1 MANTKPTF
9 AKLKLARNN
18 SVKVVTFNDIEVEV
32 KQYLPINE
40 KLQLISN
47 VINAASDENN
57 FSNPIKEDLFG
68 TLEIIYAYTNL
79 GFTEKQKEDPAKLY
93 DDMISSGFADAIIK
107 EIPSEEYNAI
117 VDGINNS
124 FCNFEPVK
132 ARPPISFNPSLRF
145 IENGVSILRNAVD
158 SIFIIVEGNMIFF
171 IFIALK
177 PFAAIVVTV

>member
-18 SVKVVTFNDIEVEV
+18 SVKVVTFNDIEIEV

-47 VINAASDENN
+47 VINAAADENN

-107 EIPSEEYNAI
+107 EIPSEEYNTI
-117 VDGINNS
+117 VNGINECTKAIYTYRNS
-124 FCNFEPVK
+124 
-132 ARPPISFNPSLRF
+132 LL
-145 IENGVSILRNAVD
+145 GILEATVAD
-158 SIFIIVEGNMIFF
+158 YGNLELDANDLQSKM
-171 IFIALK
+171 ADPNNMTLLK
-177 PFAAIVVTV
+177 DVLTKLG

>member
-18 SVKVVTFNDIEVEV
+18 SVKVVTFNGIEVEV

-79 GFTEKQKEDPAKLY
+79 GFTEKQKEDPIKLY

-107 EIPSEEYNAI
+107 EIPSEEYNTI
-117 VDGINNS
+117 VNGINECTKAIYTYRNS
-124 FCNFEPVK
+124 
-132 ARPPISFNPSLRF
+132 LL
-145 IENGVSILRNAVD
+145 GILEATVAD
-158 SIFIIVEGNMIFF
+158 YGNLELDANDLQSKMADPNNMTF
-171 IFIALK
+171 LK
-177 PFAAIVVTV
+177 DVLTKLG

>member
-47 VINAASDENN
+47 VINAAADENN

-79 GFTEKQKEDPAKLY
+79 GFTEKQKEDPIKLY

-107 EIPSEEYNAI
+107 EIPSEEYNTI
-117 VDGINNS
+117 VNGINECTKAIYAYRNS
-124 FCNFEPVK
+124 
-132 ARPPISFNPSLRF
+132 LL
-145 IENGVSILRNAVD
+145 GILEATVAD
-158 SIFIIVEGNMIFF
+158 YGNLELDANDLQSKM
-171 IFIALK
+171 ADPNNMTLLK
-177 PFAAIVVTV
+177 DVLTKLG

>member
-18 SVKVVTFNDIEVEV
+18 SVKVVTFNNIEIEV

-47 VINAASDENN
+47 VINAAADENN

-107 EIPSEEYNAI
+107 FHCTQI
-117 VDGINNS
+117 
-124 FCNFEPVK
+124 
-132 ARPPISFNPSLRF
+132 
-145 IENGVSILRNAVD
+145 
-158 SIFIIVEGNMIFF
+158 
-171 IFIALK
+171 
-177 PFAAIVVTV
+177 

>member
-18 SVKVVTFNDIEVEV
+18 SVKVVTFNDIGIEV

-79 GFTEKQKEDPAKLY
+79 GFTEKQKEDPIKLY

-107 EIPSEEYNAI
+107 EIPSEEYNTI
-117 VDGINNS
+117 VNGINECTKAIYTYRNS
-124 FCNFEPVK
+124 
-132 ARPPISFNPSLRF
+132 LL
-145 IENGVSILRNAVD
+145 GILEATVAD
-158 SIFIIVEGNMIFF
+158 YGNLELDANDLQSKM
-171 IFIALK
+171 ADPNNMTLLK
-177 PFAAIVVTV
+177 DVLTKLG

>member
-47 VINAASDENN
+47 VINAAADENN

-107 EIPSEEYNAI
+107 EIPSEEYNTI
-117 VDGINNS
+117 VNGINECTKAIYTYRNS
-124 FCNFEPVK
+124 
-132 ARPPISFNPSLRF
+132 LL
-145 IENGVSILRNAVD
+145 GILEATVAD
-158 SIFIIVEGNMIFF
+158 YGNLELDATDLQSKM
-171 IFIALK
+171 ADPNNMTLLK
-177 PFAAIVVTV
+177 DVLTKLG

>member
-18 SVKVVTFNDIEVEV
+18 SVKVVTFNDIEIEV

-47 VINAASDENN
+47 VINAAADENN

-117 VDGINNS
+117 VDGINKCVNAIYTYRNS
-124 FCNFEPVK
+124 
-132 ARPPISFNPSLRF
+132 LL
-145 IENGVSILRNAVD
+145 GILEATVAD
-158 SIFIIVEGNMIFF
+158 YGNLELDANDLQSKM
-171 IFIALK
+171 ADPNNMTLLK
-177 PFAAIVVTV
+177 DVLTKLG

>member
-18 SVKVVTFNDIEVEV
+18 SVKVVTFNDIEIEV

-47 VINAASDENN
+47 VINAAADENN

-79 GFTEKQKEDPAKLY
+79 GFTEKQKEDPIKLY
-93 DDMISSGFADAIIK
+93 DDMINSGFADAIIK
-107 EIPSEEYNAI
+107 EIPSEEYNTI
-117 VDGINNS
+117 VNGINECTKAIYTYRNS
-124 FCNFEPVK
+124 
-132 ARPPISFNPSLRF
+132 LL
-145 IENGVSILRNAVD
+145 GILEATVAD
-158 SIFIIVEGNMIFF
+158 YGNLELDATDLQSKM
-171 IFIALK
+171 ADPNNMTLLK
-177 PFAAIVVTV
+177 DVLTKLG

>member
-79 GFTEKQKEDPAKLY
+79 GFTEKQKEDPIKLY

-107 EIPSEEYNAI
+107 EIPSEEYNTI
-117 VDGINNS
+117 VNGINECTKAIYTYRNS
-124 FCNFEPVK
+124 
-132 ARPPISFNPSLRF
+132 LL
-145 IENGVSILRNAVD
+145 GILEATVAD
-158 SIFIIVEGNMIFF
+158 YGNLELDANDLQSKM
-171 IFIALK
+171 ADPNNMTLLK
-177 PFAAIVVTV
+177 DVLTKLG

>member
-18 SVKVVTFNDIEVEV
+18 SVKVVTFNDIEIEV

-117 VDGINNS
+117 VDGINKCVNAIYTYRNS
-124 FCNFEPVK
+124 VMGILDVVSNDYNSLNFDINQLSENL
-132 ARPPISFNPSLRF
+132 SNP
-145 IENGVSILRNAVD
+145 ENLTL
-158 SIFIIVEGNMIFF
+158 
-171 IFIALK
+171 LK
-177 PFAAIVVTV
+177 DVLTKLG

>member
-18 SVKVVTFNDIEVEV
+18 SVKVVTFNDIEIEV

-93 DDMISSGFADAIIK
+93 DDMISSGFADVIIK

-117 VDGINNS
+117 VDGINKCVNAIYTYRNS
-124 FCNFEPVK
+124 VMGILDVVSNDYNSLNFDINQLSENL
-132 ARPPISFNPSLRF
+132 SNP
-145 IENGVSILRNAVD
+145 ENLTL
-158 SIFIIVEGNMIFF
+158 
-171 IFIALK
+171 LK
-177 PFAAIVVTV
+177 DVLTKLG

>member
-18 SVKVVTFNDIEVEV
+18 SVKVVTFNNIEIEV

-47 VINAASDENN
+47 VINAAADENN

-79 GFTEKQKEDPAKLY
+79 GFTEKQKEDPIKLY

-107 EIPSEEYNAI
+107 EIPSEEYNTI
-117 VDGINNS
+117 VNGINECTKAIYTYRNS
-124 FCNFEPVK
+124 
-132 ARPPISFNPSLRF
+132 LL
-145 IENGVSILRNAVD
+145 GILEATVAD
-158 SIFIIVEGNMIFF
+158 YGNLELDANNLQSKM
-171 IFIALK
+171 ADPNNMTLLK
-177 PFAAIVVTV
+177 DVLTKLG

>member
-18 SVKVVTFNDIEVEV
+18 SVKVVTFNDIEIEV

-47 VINAASDENN
+47 VINAAADENN

-79 GFTEKQKEDPAKLY
+79 GFTEKQKEDPIKLY

-107 EIPSEEYNAI
+107 EIPSEEYNTI
-117 VDGINNS
+117 VNGINECTKAIYTYRNS
-124 FCNFEPVK
+124 
-132 ARPPISFNPSLRF
+132 LL
-145 IENGVSILRNAVD
+145 GILEATVAD
-158 SIFIIVEGNMIFF
+158 YGNLELDATDLQSKMADPNNM
-171 IFIALK
+171 ALLK
-177 PFAAIVVTV
+177 DVLTKLG